1 MDIVGGAG
9 SVIGAAS
16 GIANL
21 ASSLA
26 ARLGGTSTSYFKQL
40 RRASFRDV
48 PFISLGSDNAF
59 GRRKQVHVYP
69 QRDVPWVEDLG
80 RGIRQFRMFGFVV
93 GDDVIAQR
101 DLLIAACEMAGDGDL
116 VHPSLGRRTVSL
128 VDFHSVERWERG
140 RYFEFQF
147 VFIEGGP
154 RVYPTSTTET
164 TSEVTK
170 AASLLDL
177 SAASA
182 FASRALSILAEGAAV
197 VGQAVSTALGWYNTA
212 MSAVSDARNLFKL
225 LTNLPGDFGRFLG
238 SSTTPSFSRYAGAS
252 NAPASVNQAG
262 LVASAT
268 SNREAVTTASAALG
282 VAAAGLDATSIAT
295 FTNAAQAVTASV
307 LSATTDPTDSVRLL
321 STLAQ
326 FTPSEQTTDS
336 TVGASMATMQSA
348 CGDLF
353 RRSAIASV
361 ARASATYLPSSSDDA
376 VSMRDRVIALID
388 SEIGVAGDQ
397 GEDGAYEALRSLRA
411 AVIADLN
418 QRGGA
423 LAAIRTYQLPGG
435 LPALALANRLYRDA
449 TRADELVAQ
458 IGPVHPAFCP
468 ASFRA
473 LTS

>member
-26 ARLGGTSTSYFKQL
+26 ARLGGTSTSYFSQL
-40 RRASFRDV
+40 RPASFRQV

-93 GDDVIAQR
+93 GDNVIAQR
-101 DLLIAACEMAGDGDL
+101 DLLIAACETAGDGDL

-128 VDFHSVERWERG
+128 VEFHSIERWERG

-154 RVYPTSTTET
+154 RIYPTSAKAT
-164 TSEVTK
+164 TSEVIS
-170 AASLLDL
+170 ASSILDL
-177 SAASA
+177 SAAAA
-182 FASRALSILAEGAAV
+182 FASRALDALAQGAAV
-197 VGQAVSTALGWYNTA
+197 VGQAVSTALGWYN
-212 MSAVSDARNLFKL
+212 SAISVVADARNLFNL

-238 SSTTPSFSRYAGAS
+238 SSKTPSFSQFAGAS
-252 NAPASVNQAG
+252 STPATVTQAS

-268 SNREAVTTASAALG
+268 NNRAEVTSAASALG
-282 VAAAGLDATSIAT
+282 AAAKGLDASSIGT
-295 FTNAAQAVTASV
+295 FTSAAQAVSAAV
-307 LSATTDPTDSVRLL
+307 LAATTDPADSVRIL
-321 STLAQ
+321 SVLAS
-326 FTPSEQTTDS
+326 FVPDDETTDS
-336 TVGASMATMQSA
+336 IIGSSMSTMQSA

-361 ARASATYLPSSSDDA
+361 ARASASYLPSSSDDA
-376 VSMRDRVIALID
+376 VSMRDRVTDLID
-388 SEIGVAGDQ
+388 SEIEIAGDQ
-397 GEDGAYEALRSLRA
+397 GEDDAYEALRSLRA
-411 AVIADLN
+411 AVISDLN

-423 LAAIRTYQLPGG
+423 LSSIKTFQFPGG
-435 LPALALANRLYRDA
+435 LPVLALANRLYRDA
-449 TRADELVAQ
+449 SRADELLSQ
-458 IGPVHPAFCP
+458 INPVHPAFCP
-468 ASFRA
+468 ASFKA